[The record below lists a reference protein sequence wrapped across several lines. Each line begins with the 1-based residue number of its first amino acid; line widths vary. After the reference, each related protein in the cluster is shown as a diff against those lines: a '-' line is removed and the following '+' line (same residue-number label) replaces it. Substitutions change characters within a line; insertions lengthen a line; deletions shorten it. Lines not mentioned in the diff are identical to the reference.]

1 MNITEEVVRLIVR
14 EELKSFLLEANP
26 YHDSDGRLSDG
37 SSGNVYSITDP
48 ASKKYGNEA
57 KKGKVGKNGKLGY
70 RFGLPTKC
78 GRKHIDGHDIDPK
91 VSCSK
96 YPRPYY
102 QKAVSEGLDLSA
114 DTELQLDGDELCFSI
129 KDIKQAFLRR
139 VEEAQHPGSS
149 QEATRCR
156 QLGFT
161 TFQDLLNSLNSATLA
176 AKGELYGKRGKSG
189 N

>member
-1 MNITEEVVRLIVR
+1 MNITEETVRLIVI

-37 SSGNVYSITDP
+37 SSGNVYSITEP

-57 KKGKVGKNGKLGY
+57 KKGRVGKNGKLGY
-70 RFGLPTKC
+70 RFGLPAKC
-78 GRKHIDGHDIDPK
+78 GRKHIDGHDIAPK

-96 YPRPYY
+96 YPKPYHR
-102 QKAVSEGLDLSA
+102 KAVSEGISLSA
-114 DTELQLDGDELCFSI
+114 DTELQLRGDELCFSI
-129 KDIKQAFLRR
+129 VDIKRAFMRQL
-139 VEEAQHPGSS
+139 EEAHQQAPGSPDH
-149 QEATRCR
+149 ERCR

-176 AKGELYGKRGKSG
+176 AKGELYKGQKDGK
-189 N
+189 